1 MQKSIAI
8 LGAWNT
14 GTNLISNI
22 LSNSYCVFLNNEKEV
37 LDISNNHVWK
47 HEPTFSKIENMAK
60 DPNKIVVI
68 MYRNIYSWLNS
79 MLKASYELEFK
90 TFNSIAKIKPRD
102 ISFRNILHVYNHYY
116 SNYIRLINTYPNVVF
131 FDYKKISNETI
142 AFDYI
147 NYKLS
152 KINLCIKEKYKVIQQ
167 LIQPAKQHG
176 KPVNNS
182 TEALQKYNRSIL
194 LMKEEVKKQNVQ
206 HFVNNN
212 IIDFFENDFIHL

>member
-22 LSNSYCVFLNNEKEV
+22 LSNSYCVFLNNEKDI
-37 LDISNNHVWK
+37 LDVSNNNVWK
-47 HEPTFSKIENMAK
+47 HEPSFSIIENLAK

-90 TFNSIAKIKPRD
+90 SINSIAKIKNKN
-102 ISFRNILHVYNHYY
+102 ISFRNILCTHNYYY
-116 SNYIRLINTYPNVVF
+116 SNYIRIINAYPNVVF
-131 FDYKKISNETI
+131 FDYKKIANENI

-147 NYKLS
+147 NFKLS
-152 KINLCIKEKYKVIQQ
+152 KLNLKIKEKYKVMQQ
-167 LIQPAKQHG
+167 LIQPAKHHG
-176 KPVNNS
+176 NPVNNS
-182 TEALQKYNRSIL
+182 KEALQKYNKSIL
-194 LMKEEVKKQNVQ
+194 LMKEEVKKHKLQ

-212 IIDFFENDFIHL
+212 IIDFFENDFVHL